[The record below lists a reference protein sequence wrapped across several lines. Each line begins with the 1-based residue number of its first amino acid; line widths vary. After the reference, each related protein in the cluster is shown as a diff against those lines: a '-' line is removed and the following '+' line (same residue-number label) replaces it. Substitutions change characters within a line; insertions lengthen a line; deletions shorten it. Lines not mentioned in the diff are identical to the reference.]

1 VDLIS
6 LVTDRRRSLG
16 VGLLVAAVVV
26 SVAAVGFAAVRGFAM
41 NRHSTVFVVPVSSDD
56 PGFLLDVPHS
66 RVEASGDAYRFDP
79 SIDGA
84 DVLELAIQAYPDA
97 VVDGSSLSIVID
109 GVRYN
114 LAPEDDGTWL
124 AERKTVTVASDS
136 LMTSIAFPVDA
147 LPGQLLRIGEP
158 TEIIGDP
165 ARVREELTLL
175 GATTDEA
182 GRVIVPSSSGSSVF
196 LLFAGAEV
204 TASMG

>member
-1 VDLIS
+1 MDLIS

-26 SVAAVGFAAVRGFAM
+26 SVAAVGFAAVRGVAM

-56 PGFLLDVPHS
+56 PGFLLDVPHA
-66 RVEASGDAYRFDP
+66 RVEASGGAYRFEP
-79 SIDGA
+79 RIDDA
-84 DVLELAIQAYPDA
+84 DLLELAVQAYPDA
-97 VVDGSSLSIVID
+97 IVDGSRLSVVID

-124 AERKTVTVASDS
+124 AESETVTVASDS

-182 GRVIVPSSSGSSVF
+182 GRVIVSSSSGSSVF